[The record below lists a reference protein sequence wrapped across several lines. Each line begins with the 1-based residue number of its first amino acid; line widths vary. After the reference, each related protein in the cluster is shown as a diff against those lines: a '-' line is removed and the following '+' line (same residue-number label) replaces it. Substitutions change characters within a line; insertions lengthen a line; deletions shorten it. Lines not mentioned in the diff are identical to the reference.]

1 MLESIPELCESKN
14 GQEMLFSLNGEAG
27 RALFETCESSCMENS
42 TVFAKAARII
52 RYDIFQENVKFK
64 GGFSRDKKNMLP
76 IHVYAQHLS
85 KQKYL
90 ALLFWYAFTGCDTV
104 SSFNGRGRKT
114 VWNVLE
120 AFPEITD
127 AFARL
132 SLSSADIA
140 DDDLTLS
147 EKFVVLLY
155 DRIGST
161 ASTALVNGAR
171 HSFFTKKG
179 RSSNNYPPTLNALL
193 QHIYCS
199 ILQSRSWRQAR
210 NYGEL

>member
-1 MLESIPELCESKN
+1 
-14 GQEMLFSLNGEAG
+14 
-27 RALFETCESSCMENS
+27 
-42 TVFAKAARII
+42 
-52 RYDIFQENVKFK
+52 
-64 GGFSRDKKNMLP
+64 MLP
-76 IHVYAQHLS
+76 SHVYAQHLS

-90 ALLFWYAFTGCDTV
+90 TLLFWYAFTGCDTV

-114 VWNVLE
+114 AWNVLE

-127 AFARL
+127 VFARL

-155 DRIGST
+155 DRIAST
-161 ASTALVNGAR
+161 ASVNGAR

-193 QHIYCS
+193 
-199 ILQSRSWRQAR
+199 
-210 NYGEL
+210 